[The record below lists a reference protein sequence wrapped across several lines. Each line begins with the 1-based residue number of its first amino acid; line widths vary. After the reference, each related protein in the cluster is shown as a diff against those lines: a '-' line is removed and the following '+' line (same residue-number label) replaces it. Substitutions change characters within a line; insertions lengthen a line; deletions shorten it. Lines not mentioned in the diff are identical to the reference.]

1 MIDHPA
7 VDTGPAQHDGW
18 LTAVLRPA
26 GKLDG
31 ATAAAFGRSL
41 RDLSATVD
49 MVVVDLDAAR
59 ITDVPAFV
67 AALRLPA
74 ARLARPGR
82 CLLLA
87 NVPRALE
94 RAVRA
99 AGVPAATLAIDA
111 APDPAQSGPGS
122 PARRSRTRR
131 TTAWSS
137 SPKPLQRAAP

>member
-1 MIDHPA
+1 MTFNPA
-7 VDTGPAQHDGW
+7 EDTGPPRHGGW

-26 GKLDG
+26 GTLDG
-31 ATAAAFGRSL
+31 AAAAAFGRSL
-41 RDLSATVD
+41 RALSATAD

-59 ITDVPAFV
+59 IPDLAAFV
-67 AALRLPA
+67 ALLRLPA

-87 NVPRALE
+87 NVADAVE

-99 AGVPAATLAIDA
+99 AGVPAATLAADA
-111 APDPAQSGPGS
+111 VPGAAQPASGS
-122 PARRSRTRR
+122 PASRSSTRR

-137 SPKPLQRAAP
+137 SPRPLQRAAP